1 MHCEFHGVLYDRT
14 YKQKVQN
21 KLEETKQTNKKKTKL
36 DYNIKNKLVLD
47 TFTLGAHELC
57 KSLRH
62 RVNSFIHDFN

>member
-1 MHCEFHGVLYDRT
+1 MTEHTNRRFKTNL
-14 YKQKVQN
+14 KKQN
-21 KLEETKQTNKKKTKL
+21 KQTKKTKL

-47 TFTLGAHELC
+47 TFTLGAHKLC

>member
-1 MHCEFHGVLYDRT
+1 MTEHANRRFKTNL
-14 YKQKVQN
+14 KKQN
-21 KLEETKQTNKKKTKL
+21 KQTKKTKL

>member
-1 MHCEFHGVLYDRT
+1 MTEHTNRRFKTNL
-14 YKQKVQN
+14 KKQN
-21 KLEETKQTNKKKTKL
+21 KQTKKTTKL